1 MSPIS
6 INIFRKI
13 KTQLEL
19 DPPVLSFSSQPTSQ
33 SNDPGES
40 VTFTGTATASGDGTI
55 LYQWYENGTTLSDG
69 GRISGSSTN
78 SLTITDLQ
86 SPSDN
91 GRSFVLRATY
101 VPGAT
106 SGNATNSPLDSNAV
120 SLTVWPSLSITTQ
133 PTDQTTA
140 VDTTATFSVVASIS
154 DSSYGSIKYLWTR
167 DGTTIQNSTSNSV
180 TITPTTAGTST
191 IQVTAYVDTTDGRK
205 QVVSNTAIL
214 TGVSIRNILSI
225 EAFKSSGTDISTS
238 EVDFD
243 PEGTEFTLNKDTF
256 GSDYSIIQFYAKE
269 KDLTV
274 DLTMRGA
281 AGNGRSDLNLSP
293 GEGGVS
299 TIRFTMQKDVE
310 YTLLGISPSSALF
323 LYRGSNLIAVV
334 GQGGDRNNQPDGN
347 GGNGGGVNI
356 SGGDGSKKSNFFFSR
371 YRSNYRAGGGSL
383 IPPGNLSLN
392 GIWGSNS
399 NFSQNNLQPGDTI
412 ASLLPSTD
420 DSPSTSNGGRTISC
434 TKGTYWL
441 NQGISPCS
449 NNSSSKIKYRDIN
462 GNEVSGSSSLTRG
475 FKPGYTITNTAGR
488 KRTTSGGWRLTTIG
502 SNGGNGATGGE
513 GSQYGTG
520 GGGGSGYTNGEVII
534 IETRQGGNSS
544 TTSSVTFTILEE
556 NK

>member
-6 INIFRKI
+6 INVFRKI

-19 DPPVLSFSSQPTSQ
+19 DPPELSFSSQPTSQ

-40 VTFTGTATASGDGTI
+40 VTFTGTAIASGDGTI
-55 LYQWYENGTTLSDG
+55 SYQWYENGTALSDG

-91 GRSFVLRATY
+91 GRSFVLRTTY

-133 PTDQTTA
+133 PIDQTTA

-154 DSSYGSIKYLWTR
+154 DSSYGSINYLWTR

-191 IQVTAYVDTTDGRK
+191 IQVTAYVDTTGGRK
-205 QVVSNTAIL
+205 QVVSNTATL
-214 TGVSIRNILSI
+214 TSVSNRNILSI

-281 AGNGRSDLNLSP
+281 AGSGDSVFYFGRFRTP

-334 GQGGDRNNQPDGN
+334 GQGGNKENSGDGS
-347 GGNGGGVNI
+347 GGDGGGVNI
-356 SGGDGSKKSNFFFSR
+356 SGGRGTNIFSSTFG
-371 YRSNYRAGGGSL
+371 RSADGGSL

-399 NFSQNNLQPGDTI
+399 NFNEDNLQPGDTI
-412 ASLLPSTD
+412 A
-420 DSPSTSNGGRTISC
+420 STSNGGRTISC

-475 FKPGYTITNTAGR
+475 FKPGYTITNTAG
-488 KRTTSGGWRLTTIG
+488 KKIVKSSGWSLTTRG
-502 SNGGNGATGGE
+502 SNGGNGATGGD
-513 GSQYGTG
+513 GSEYGSG

-534 IETRQGGNSS
+534 VETQQGGNSS

>member
-6 INIFRKI
+6 INVFRKI

-55 LYQWYENGTTLSDG
+55 SYQWYENGTALSDG

-78 SLTITDLQ
+78 SLTITNLQ
-86 SPSDN
+86 SPSDS
-91 GRSFVLRATY
+91 GRSFFLRATY
-101 VPGAT
+101 VPGVT
-106 SGNATNSPLDSNAV
+106 SGNATNSPLDSNTV

-140 VDTTATFSVVASIS
+140 VDTEATFTTNASIS
-154 DSSYGSIKYLWTR
+154 DSSYGPINYLWTR
-167 DGTTIQNSTSNSV
+167 DGTTIQTSTSNSV

-205 QVVSNTAIL
+205 QVVSNTATL

-281 AGNGRSDLNLSP
+281 AGSGDSVFYFGRTRTP

-334 GQGGDRNNQPDGN
+334 GQGGDKDNSRDGS
-347 GGNGGGVNI
+347 GGDGGGVNI
-356 SGGDGSKKSNFFFSR
+356 SGGKGMNIFSFSGALADGGR
-371 YRSNYRAGGGSL
+371 L
-383 IPPGNLSLN
+383 IPIGDLTLN
-392 GIWGSNS
+392 GVWGSNS
-399 NFSQNNLQPGDTI
+399 NFNEDNLQPGDTI
-412 ASLLPSTD
+412 A
-420 DSPSTSNGGRTISC
+420 STSNGGRTISC

-488 KRTTSGGWRLTTIG
+488 KRTISGGWRFTTRG

-513 GSQYGTG
+513 GSQYGVG
-520 GGGGSGYTNGEVII
+520 GGGGSGYSNGEVTIV
-534 IETRQGGNSS
+534 ETRQGGNSS

>member
-13 KTQLEL
+13 KTELEL

-55 LYQWYENGTTLSDG
+55 SYQWYENGTALSDG

-78 SLTITDLQ
+78 SLTITNLQ
-86 SPSDN
+86 SPSDS
-91 GRSFVLRATY
+91 GRSFFLRATY
-101 VPGAT
+101 IPGAT
-106 SGNATNSPLDSNAV
+106 SGNATNSPLDSNTV

-140 VDTTATFSVVASIS
+140 VDTEATFTTNASIS

-205 QVVSNTAIL
+205 QVVSNTATL
-214 TGVSIRNILSI
+214 TGVSIRNLLFI
-225 EAFKSSGTDISTS
+225 EAFKSSGTDIEPF

-299 TIRFTMQKDVE
+299 KIRFTMKKDVE

-334 GQGGDRNNQPDGN
+334 GQGGDRDNERDGN
-347 GGNGGGVNI
+347 GGDGGGVNI
-356 SGGDGSKKSNFFFSR
+356 PGGDGSTLGSELFESLNIPYVF
-371 YRSNYRAGGGSL
+371 RSSAGGRL
-383 IPPGNLSLN
+383 IPIGDLTLK
-392 GIWGSNS
+392 GIWGSKS
-399 NFSQNNLQPGDTI
+399 NFNEDNLKDDDTI
-412 ASLLPSTD
+412 A
-420 DSPSTSNGGRTISC
+420 STSNGGRTISC
-434 TKGTYWL
+434 TKGTYWYES
-441 NQGISPCS
+441 QGISACS
-449 NNSSSKIKYRDIN
+449 NNSSLKIKYKDIN

-475 FKPGYTITNTAGR
+475 FKPGYTITNTAG
-488 KRTTSGGWRLTTIG
+488 KKIVKSGGWRLTTRG
-502 SNGGNGATGGE
+502 SNGGNGATGGD
-513 GSQYGTG
+513 GSEYGVG
-520 GGGGSGYTNGEVII
+520 GGGGSGYSNGEVII
-534 IETRQGGNSS
+534 VETGQGGNSS

>member
-19 DPPVLSFSSQPTSQ
+19 GVPTLSFSSQPTSQ

-40 VTFTGTATASGDGTI
+40 VTFAGTATSSGDGTI
-55 LYQWYENGTTLSDG
+55 SYQWYENGTALSDG

-78 SLTITDLQ
+78 SLTITNLQ

-106 SGNATNSPLDSNAV
+106 SGNAANSPLDSNAV

-133 PTDQTTA
+133 PIDQTTA

-154 DSSYGSIKYLWTR
+154 DSSYGSINYLWTR

-180 TITPTTAGTST
+180 TITPTTTGTST
-191 IQVTAYVDTTDGRK
+191 IQVTAYVDTAGGRK
-205 QVVSNTAIL
+205 QVVSNTATL
-214 TGVSIRNILSI
+214 TSVSNRNILSI

-281 AGNGRSDLNLSP
+281 AGNGVSSFNPRLEP

-334 GQGGDRNNQPDGN
+334 GQGGDRDSILSGS
-347 GGNGGGVNI
+347 GGDGGGVNI
-356 SGGDGSKKSNFFFSR
+356 SGGNGTNIL
-371 YRSNYRAGGGSL
+371 YRFISASGGQL

-392 GIWGSNS
+392 GIWGSKS

-412 ASLLPSTD
+412 ASGID
-420 DSPSTSNGGRTISC
+420 GGRTISC

-488 KRTTSGGWRLTTIG
+488 KRIKQTGLFSFTSG

-520 GGGGSGYTNGEVII
+520 GGGGSGYTNGEVDI
-534 IETRQGGNSS
+534 IETQQGGNSS
-544 TTSSVTFTILEE
+544 TTSSVTFRILEE

>member
-40 VTFTGTATASGDGTI
+40 VTFTGTAIASGDGTI
-55 LYQWYENGTTLSDG
+55 SYQWYENGTALSDG

-106 SGNATNSPLDSNAV
+106 SGNATNSPLDSNTV

-133 PTDQTTA
+133 PIDQTTA

-205 QVVSNTAIL
+205 QVVSNTATL

-281 AGNGRSDLNLSP
+281 AGSGDSLSLFGRTQTP

-334 GQGGDRNNQPDGN
+334 GQGGDRDNSRDGS
-347 GGNGGGVNI
+347 GGDGGGVNI
-356 SGGDGSKKSNFFFSR
+356 SGGKGTNIFSFSGARYADGGR
-371 YRSNYRAGGGSL
+371 L
-383 IPPGNLSLN
+383 IPIGDLTLN

-399 NFSQNNLQPGDTI
+399 NFNEDNLQPGDTI
-412 ASLLPSTD
+412 A
-420 DSPSTSNGGRTISC
+420 STSNGGRTISC

-488 KRTTSGGWRLTTIG
+488 KITISGGWRLTTRG

-513 GSQYGTG
+513 GSQYGIG
-520 GGGGSGYTNGEVII
+520 GGGGSGYSNGEVTIV
-534 IETRQGGNSS
+534 ETRQGGNSS

>member
-40 VTFTGTATASGDGTI
+40 VTFTGTAIASGDGTI
-55 LYQWYENGTTLSDG
+55 SYQWYENETALSDG

-78 SLTITDLQ
+78 SLTITNLQ

-101 VPGAT
+101 VPGVT
-106 SGNATNSPLDSNAV
+106 SGNATNSPLDSNTV
-120 SLTVWPSLSITTQ
+120 SLNVWPSLSITTQ

-154 DSSYGSIKYLWTR
+154 DSSYGPINYLWTR
-167 DGTTIQNSTSNSV
+167 DGTTIQNSTSNTV

-214 TGVSIRNILSI
+214 TGVFIRNILSI

-281 AGNGRSDLNLSP
+281 AGNGTSGRTRSSNLTVSP

-334 GQGGDRNNQPDGN
+334 GQGGDRNNSSYAN
-347 GGNGGGVNI
+347 GGDGGGVNI
-356 SGGDGSKKSNFFFSR
+356 SGG
-371 YRSNYRAGGGSL
+371 GGSGLFISSGSGGRL

-412 ASLLPSTD
+412 ASNSD
-420 DSPSTSNGGRTISC
+420 GGRTISC

-488 KRTTSGGWRLTTIG
+488 KIVSSGGWSFTTIG

-513 GSQYGTG
+513 GSRYGVG
-520 GGGGSGYTNGEVII
+520 GGGGSGYSNGEVTIV
-534 IETRQGGNSS
+534 ETRRGGNSS

>member
-40 VTFTGTATASGDGTI
+40 VTFTGTAIASGDGTI
-55 LYQWYENGTTLSDG
+55 SYQWYENGTALSDG

-180 TITPTTAGTST
+180 TI
-191 IQVTAYVDTTDGRK
+191 VDTTDGRK

-214 TGVSIRNILSI
+214 TGVFIRNILSI

-243 PEGTEFTLNKDTF
+243 PEGTEFTLDRNTF

-281 AGNGRSDLNLSP
+281 AGNGRSDLNFSP

-334 GQGGDRNNQPDGN
+334 GQGGDRNNSPDGN
-347 GGNGGGVNI
+347 GGDGGGVNI
-356 SGGDGSKKSNFFFSR
+356 SGGDGSRKSNFFFSR
-371 YRSNYRAGGGSL
+371 YSTNYRAGGGSL

-399 NFSQNNLQPGDTI
+399 GFSQNNLQPGDTI

-488 KRTTSGGWRLTTIG
+488 KRRTSGGWSFTTIG

-520 GGGGSGYTNGEVII
+520 GGGGSGYTNGEVDI
-534 IETRQGGNSS
+534 IETRQGGNPS

>member
-13 KTQLEL
+13 KTELEL
-19 DPPVLSFSSQPTSQ
+19 GVPTLSFSSQPTSQ

-40 VTFTGTATASGDGTI
+40 VTFAGTATSSGDGTI
-55 LYQWYENGTTLSDG
+55 SYQWYENGTALSDG

-78 SLTITDLQ
+78 SLTITNLQ

-101 VPGAT
+101 APGAT
-106 SGNATNSPLDSNAV
+106 SGNATNSPLDSNTV

-180 TITPTTAGTST
+180 TITPTTTGTST
-191 IQVTAYVDTTDGRK
+191 IQVTAYVDTTGGRK
-205 QVVSNTAIL
+205 QVVSNTATL
-214 TGVSIRNILSI
+214 TSVSNRNILSI

-243 PEGTEFTLNKDTF
+243 PEGTNFTLNKDTF

-281 AGNGRSDLNLSP
+281 AGSGRISSGILQARP

-334 GQGGDRNNQPDGN
+334 GQGGDRENIEDGS
-347 GGNGGGVNI
+347 GGDGGGVNI
-356 SGGDGSKKSNFFFSR
+356 RGGSGTNILSFLTGLLGGD
-371 YRSNYRAGGGSL
+371 GGSL
-383 IPPGNLSLN
+383 IQPGNLSLN
-392 GIWGSNS
+392 GIWGSKS
-399 NFSQNNLQPGDTI
+399 NFNEDNLQLGDTI
-412 ASLLPSTD
+412 A
-420 DSPSTSNGGRTISC
+420 STSNGGRTISC

-449 NNSSSKIKYRDIN
+449 NNSSSKIKYRNID

-475 FKPGYTITNTAGR
+475 FKPGYTITNTAG
-488 KRTTSGGWRLTTIG
+488 KKIVKSGGWSLTTRG
-502 SNGGNGATGGE
+502 SNGGNGATGGD
-513 GSQYGTG
+513 GSEYGYG
-520 GGGGSGYTNGEVII
+520 GGGGSGYTNGEVEII
-534 IETRQGGNSS
+534 QTQQGGNSS